1 MIIYA
6 GDRAAGNFI
15 YEVAKKRN
23 IEVNHIEENID
34 IKKQENDILFQLSK
48 AKYLVTDIEQYINEA
63 DEIVESLDA
72 IKKLGAKIIVLTSS
86 LSSDN
91 LLISKLVDIDIKNF
105 ISKADNL
112 SSMKNE
118 LEKNLTDY
126 YDINERKE
134 IEEIKSLKKATLLK
148 DEKTTTIALAGSINR
163 IGTTTQALQI
173 VKYLIYKGYKACY
186 IEVNNNV
193 YENNT
198 LSQEKEP
205 LTYTRKLKKILSLN
219 EDEGINMI
227 KYEGIELYNN
237 IDKLADIKD
246 RDYDFIVF
254 DYGCYKNN
262 SFNKASFLKDDINIL
277 ICGSEITEIDEA
289 AALASNIS
297 YEKSK
302 LVFSFTDKSDE
313 DDIISLISSIKIKEN
328 EENGARCYFAN
339 FTPSPF
345 KLSSIDLY
353 DSLLD
358 IKATEDSLALSKAK
372 EKTRSKKLFK
382 FGGKKWI
389 NTKFTKRI

>member
-6 GDRAAGNFI
+6 GDRTAGNFI

-48 AKYLVTDIEQYINEA
+48 AKYLVIDIDQYINEA
-63 DEIVESLDA
+63 EEIAESLGA

-134 IEEIKSLKKATLLK
+134 IEEIKNLKKAAKLK
-148 DEKTTTIALAGSINR
+148 DEKTTTIAVAGSINR
-163 IGTTTQALQI
+163 IGTTTQAIQI

-193 YENNT
+193 YENST
-198 LSQEKEP
+198 LSKEKEP
-205 LTYTRKLKKILSLN
+205 LTYTKKLKKILSLS
-219 EDEGINMI
+219 EDEKINMM

-262 SFNKASFLKDDINIL
+262 YFNKASFLKDDINIF

-339 FTPSPF
+339 FAPNPF

-358 IKATEDSLALSKAK
+358 IKATEDSLALSKDK
-372 EKTRSKKLFK
+372 EKTRNKKLFK
-382 FGGKKWI
+382 FGGKK
-389 NTKFTKRI
+389 

>member
-126 YDINERKE
+126 YDVNERKE
-134 IEEIKSLKKATLLK
+134 IEEIKNLKKATLLK

-219 EDEGINMI
+219 EDEEINMI

-262 SFNKASFLKDDINIL
+262 SFNKASFLKDDINIF

-382 FGGKKWI
+382 FGGKK
-389 NTKFTKRI
+389 

>member
-48 AKYLVTDIEQYINEA
+48 AKYLVIDIEQYINEA
-63 DEIVESLDA
+63 DEIAESLDA

-112 SSMKNE
+112 SSMKDE

-134 IEEIKSLKKATLLK
+134 IEEINNRKRAALLK
-148 DEKTTTIALAGSINR
+148 DEKTTTIAVAGSINR

-198 LSQEKEP
+198 LSQSKEP

-219 EDEGINMI
+219 EDEEINMI
-227 KYEGIELYNN
+227 KYESIELYNN

-262 SFNKASFLKDDINIL
+262 SFNKASFLKDDINIF

-358 IKATEDSLALSKAK
+358 IKATEDSLAFDKAK

-382 FGGKKWI
+382 FGGKK
-389 NTKFTKRI
+389 